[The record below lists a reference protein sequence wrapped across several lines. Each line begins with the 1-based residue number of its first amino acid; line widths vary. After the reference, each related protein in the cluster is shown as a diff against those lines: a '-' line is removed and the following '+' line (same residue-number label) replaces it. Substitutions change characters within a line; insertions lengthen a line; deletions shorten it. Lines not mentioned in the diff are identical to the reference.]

1 VAGTS
6 APISLAPSP
15 CVGVRLH
22 ACVGVACGRR
32 PCVCMRPAV
41 RACMACGL
49 CCVCACVHAF
59 ACGVVCVHACLS
71 CMRGCV
77 CACDYACVCMRAV
90 LCDYAYVCMHARRA
104 SAPQMRA
111 SSSAPQITTSSYVP
125 CHLHVSRL
133 LSRLS
138 LQLWTSTPRILAPRR
153 AISAPWFTAPSL
165 GSIFRNLSKR
175 GIFVKFFPQKGQKAK
190 KVGIDA
196 IS

>member
-77 CACDYACVCMRAV
+77 CACDYACVCM
-90 LCDYAYVCMHARRA
+90 HARRA
-104 SAPQMRA
+104 SAPQIT
-111 SSSAPQITTSSYVP
+111 APSYVP
-125 CHLHVSRL
+125 CHLYVSRL
-133 LSRLS
+133 LSCLP
-138 LQLWTSTPRILAPRR
+138 LQLWTSMPRILAPRR
-153 AISAPWFTAPSL
+153 AISAPWFTASSL

-175 GIFVKFFPQKGQKAK
+175 GIFVRFFPQKGQKAK
-190 KVGIDA
+190 KKK
-196 IS
+196 SPPRR

>member
-6 APISLAPSP
+6 APRSMAPSP

-32 PCVCMRPAV
+32 PCVACVRPSV
-41 RACMACGL
+41 RAWPAAG
-49 CCVCACVHAF
+49 VACVHASMRLH
-59 ACGVVCVHACLS
+59 AALCVHACLS

-153 AISAPWFTAPSL
+153 AISAPWFTTPSL